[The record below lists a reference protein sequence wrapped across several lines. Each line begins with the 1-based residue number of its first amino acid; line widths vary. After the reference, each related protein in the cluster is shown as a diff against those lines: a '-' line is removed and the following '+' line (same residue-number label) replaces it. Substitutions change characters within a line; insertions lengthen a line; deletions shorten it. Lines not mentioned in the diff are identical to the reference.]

1 MKPNF
6 SSLFWGLTLIIAGG
20 LALANEMGYLNGLTT
35 FTWGFVFA
43 AASALFFVAYF
54 INGIRA
60 WGWLFPACIFAG
72 LSATVAISTFPA
84 VQNWIPTLVLGSVAV
99 PFFAAYALD
108 RSRKWA
114 LIPAFILGA
123 ISIIPPLDALRLGD
137 LMGAFIVGMIGL
149 PFIAA
154 YFMSRKA
161 WWGILPGGIMVS
173 IALLIGLDNALRG
186 DLAVAIM
193 FLGWMFTFGIVWKR
207 QSRDWAKYPA
217 IVMGILA
224 CIMLMI
230 SLGLETYW
238 AFGLIVAGIVLIAM
252 SLRPDSETAAQ

>member
-6 SSLFWGLTLIIAGG
+6 SSLFWGIALIIAGG
-20 LALANEMGYLNGLTT
+20 FALASEMGYLNGLSS
-35 FTWGFVFA
+35 FTWGFIFA

-54 INGIRA
+54 VNGIRA

-72 LSATVAISTFPA
+72 LSAAIAVSIFPA
-84 VQNWIPTLVLGSVAV
+84 AQNWIPTLVVGSVAV
-99 PFFAAYALD
+99 PFLAAYAID

-114 LIPAFILGA
+114 LIPAFILGSV
-123 ISIIPPLDALRLGD
+123 SIIPPLDALHLGD

-154 YFMSRKA
+154 YFISPKT

-173 IALLIGLDNALRG
+173 IALMIGLDNTLHG

-193 FLGWMFTFGIVWKR
+193 FLGWMLTFGIVWKR
-207 QSRDWAKYPA
+207 QSREWAKYPA
-217 IVMGILA
+217 VVMGILA
-224 CIMLMI
+224 CIMLLI
-230 SLGLETYW
+230 SVGLKTYW
-238 AFGLIVAGIVLIAM
+238 ALGLIAAGIALIAM
-252 SLRPDSETAAQ
+252 SLRSRPQTAAE